1 MERNC
6 SGRRS
11 EVRRRR
17 RLSRSVVVVDPFPFR
32 ECVRERERKR
42 ERVCLVLRVGREQE
56 FRPHDIKAKARLVK

>member
-17 RLSRSVVVVDPFPFR
+17 RLSRSAVVVDTFPSR
-32 ECVRERERKR
+32 DCVRERERER
-42 ERVCLVLRVGREQE
+42 ERVC
-56 FRPHDIKAKARLVK
+56 

>member
-17 RLSRSVVVVDPFPFR
+17 CCLSRSVVVVDPFPFR
-32 ECVRERERKR
+32 
-42 ERVCLVLRVGREQE
+42 VCEGETVGC
-56 FRPHDIKAKARLVK
+56 

>member
-32 ECVRERERKR
+32 ECVRERERESLLGVKTW
-42 ERVCLVLRVGREQE
+42 ERTGVQTSR
-56 FRPHDIKAKARLVK
+56 

>member
-17 RLSRSVVVVDPFPFR
+17 RLSRSAVVVDPFPFR
-32 ECVRERERKR
+32 ECVRERERER
-42 ERVCLVLRVGREQE
+42 ESLLG
-56 FRPHDIKAKARLVK
+56 VKTWERTGVQTSR

>member
-6 SGRRS
+6 SGQRS

-32 ECVRERERKR
+32 ECVC
-42 ERVCLVLRVGREQE
+42 V
-56 FRPHDIKAKARLVK
+56 

>member
-17 RLSRSVVVVDPFPFR
+17 RLSRSVVVVDPFQFR
-32 ECVRERERKR
+32 VCVREIER
-42 ERVCLVLRVGREQE
+42 ERVC
-56 FRPHDIKAKARLVK
+56 

>member
-32 ECVRERERKR
+32 GCVCVRERERESVFGVKTW
-42 ERVCLVLRVGREQE
+42 ERTGVQTSR
-56 FRPHDIKAKARLVK
+56 

>member
-32 ECVRERERKR
+32 ECVCVRERERER
-42 ERVCLVLRVGREQE
+42 ESLFG
-56 FRPHDIKAKARLVK
+56 VKTWERTGVQTSR